1 MTEDEIERRRGD
13 DHPLTEAQIEAI
25 AEKAAIK
32 AMEKIT
38 AHIYQNV
45 GKSVVEKTFW
55 IVGAVSIMLYFW
67 LSSKGFKPL

>member
-1 MTEDEIERRRGD
+1 MVEEVCEHKLSDS
-13 DHPLTEAQIEAI
+13 QIEEI
-25 AEKAAIK
+25 AEKAAEK

-45 GKSVVEKTFW
+45 GKSVVERMFW

-67 LSSKGFKPL
+67 LSSKGVKI